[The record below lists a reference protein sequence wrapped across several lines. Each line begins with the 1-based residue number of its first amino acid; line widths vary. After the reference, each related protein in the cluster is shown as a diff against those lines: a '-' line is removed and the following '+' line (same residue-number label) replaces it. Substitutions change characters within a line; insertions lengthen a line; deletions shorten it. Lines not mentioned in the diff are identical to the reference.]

1 MNLSRAFRPGHA
13 AASSLL
19 PILWLA
25 FIGPMPGLVS
35 TACAAITAKS
45 PTAHAPA
52 PAPAPAPAA
61 PPSQELEIRDIAPP
75 VDAFPYPP
83 WMIAAAAAFCALVLA
98 GLIWLLIRWLRN
110 RPLPPPPSARATALK
125 RLETLRNDIQRLD
138 AYSFSIAVSDILRT
152 FVTAHFGLQAVHQT
166 SSEFLAAAAHS
177 DRFSEEDR
185 SLLARFMAQ
194 CDLIQFA
201 RIPASEE
208 DSRELLSSAVAF
220 VQATRA

>member
-19 PILWLA
+19 PILWLV
-25 FIGPMPGLVS
+25 FIGAMPALVS
-35 TACAAITAKS
+35 SACAAISAKS
-45 PTAHAPA
+45 PTAPDVN
-52 PAPAPAPAA
+52 A
-61 PPSQELEIRDIAPP
+61 PPAQELEIRDIAPP

-83 WMIAAAAAFCALVLA
+83 WMIAAAAALCALVLA
-98 GLIWLLIRWLRN
+98 GLIWLLVRWLRN
-110 RPLPPPPSARATALK
+110 RPLPPTPSARATALK
-125 RLETLRNDIQRLD
+125 RLETLRNDIQKRD

-152 FVTAHFGLQAVHQT
+152 FVTAHFGLLAVQQT

-185 SLLARFMAQ
+185 SLLARFMAK

-201 RIPASEE
+201 RVPASEY